1 MTAPNSPY
9 INSVKELKDYY
20 WSYADI
26 LRDNEKS

>member
-26 LRDNEKS
+26 LGLK